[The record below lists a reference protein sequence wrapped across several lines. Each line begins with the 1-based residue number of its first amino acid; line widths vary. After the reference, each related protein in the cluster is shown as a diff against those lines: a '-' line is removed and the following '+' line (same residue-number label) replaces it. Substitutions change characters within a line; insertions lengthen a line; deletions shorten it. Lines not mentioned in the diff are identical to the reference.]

1 MLKLQAVEISK
12 TYRGRKVVDDV
23 ELEIGQ
29 GEVVGLLG
37 PNGAGK
43 TTTFSILVGLA
54 RPDSGRVLL
63 NGDEITDLPMYL
75 RARSGIS
82 YLPQEPSVFRQL
94 TTEENLLAVLE
105 TLPLTPEQQ
114 RDRLEELLMQLGL
127 ETVRYSKAYSLSG
140 GERRRLEIARSLTL
154 EPSFMLLDEPFS
166 GIDPLT
172 VKDLQEII
180 KDLARSGIGVL
191 IDRKSTRLNSSHGY
205 ISYAVFCLKKKNT
218 RLNSSHGY
226 ISYAVFCFKKKN
238 RFKLVIILRNTL
250 NVTYR
255 YTTRMTICHP
265 SLIDRNAYLLPL
277 CHICYD
283 NQCLIP
289 TLHYT
294 ISVLSQQSA
303 TTLKNS
309 HFYFF
314 F

>member
-1 MLKLQAVEISK
+1 MLKLQAVDLSK
-12 TYRGRKVVDDV
+12 SYRGRKVVDDV

-43 TTTFSILVGLA
+43 TTTFYIIVGLA

-94 TTEENLLAVLE
+94 TSEENLLAVLE

-114 RDRLEELLMQLGL
+114 RDRLEELLVQLGL
-127 ETVRYSKAYSLSG
+127 ETVRTSKAYTLSG

-154 EPSFMLLDEPFS
+154 QPSFILLDEPFS

-180 KDLARSGIGVL
+180 RDLAKSGIGVL
-191 IDRKSTRLNSSHGY
+191 ITDHNVRETLSVTDRAYILKSGKIFRKGSPEQLSNDAEVRRVYLGDHFRLN
-205 ISYAVFCLKKKNT
+205 
-218 RLNSSHGY
+218 
-226 ISYAVFCFKKKN
+226 
-238 RFKLVIILRNTL
+238 
-250 NVTYR
+250 
-255 YTTRMTICHP
+255 
-265 SLIDRNAYLLPL
+265 
-277 CHICYD
+277 
-283 NQCLIP
+283 
-289 TLHYT
+289 
-294 ISVLSQQSA
+294 
-303 TTLKNS
+303 
-309 HFYFF
+309 
-314 F
+314 